1 MFHSRFRN
9 AFRRS
14 TEWAPDIAENVNLRG
29 WSSDHPVSNFVNFV
43 RNVLTVRNLL
53 AEDQY
58 KYSHSIIIISMYKYN
73 YINVLLL
80 EKPCFSML
88 ISLKEGKQGK
98 LLGNHYS
105 SSVLCLCLLPNWYM
119 LVSMELNEYFM
130 GLGLPW
136 IWRLKLS
143 LYNGLVLFWYKTC
156 GLYNNLESGGFC

>member
-14 TEWAPDIAENVNLRG
+14 TEWAPDITENVNLRG

-58 KYSHSIIIISMYKYN
+58 KYSHSIMIISIYKYN

-80 EKPCFSML
+80 EKPSFKN
-88 ISLKEGKQGK
+88 ISIEKQGK
-98 LLGNHYS
+98 LLGNRYS
-105 SSVLCLCLLPNWYM
+105 SSVLCLYLLPNWCM

-143 LYNGLVLFWYKTC
+143 LCNGLVLFWYKTC

>member
-14 TEWAPDIAENVNLRG
+14 TEWAPDITENVNLRG

-43 RNVLTVRNLL
+43 HNMLTVRNLL

-58 KYSHSIIIISMYKYN
+58 KCSHSIIIISIYKYN
-73 YINVLLL
+73 YMNVLLL
-80 EKPCFSML
+80 EKPSFKN
-88 ISLKEGKQGK
+88 ISIEKQGKQGK
-98 LLGNHYS
+98 LLGNHYP
-105 SSVLCLCLLPNWYM
+105 SSVLCLCLLPNWCM
-119 LVSMELNEYFM
+119 LVSMELNEYFI

-143 LYNGLVLFWYKTC
+143 LYNGLVLFWFKTC
-156 GLYNNLESGGFC
+156 DLYDTL